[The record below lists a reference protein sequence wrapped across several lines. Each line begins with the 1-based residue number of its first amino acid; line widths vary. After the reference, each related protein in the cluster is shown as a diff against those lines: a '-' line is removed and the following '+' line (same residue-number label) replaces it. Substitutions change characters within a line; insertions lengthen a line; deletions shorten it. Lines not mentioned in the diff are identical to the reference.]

1 MSTRWEAVVPAS
13 CFSFVSIV
21 GHHRDENI
29 YYLNPVAELRHL
41 DYSLNYSDF
50 IVATY
55 LLNNFNS
62 IGGHSTFFRV
72 GCSQD
77 RLFSESVVFRPVG
90 VFRVGCFQGRLFS
103 GLVFSGSVVFRVG
116 VFRVG
121 CFQAGWCFQG
131 WCFQGENTDPE
142 NNQS

>member
-1 MSTRWEAVVPAS
+1 MSTRWEAVVPSS

-77 RLFSESVVFRPVG
+77 RLFSGSVFSGSVVFSVG
-90 VFRVGCFQGRLFS
+90 VFRVGCSQDRYPDL
-103 GLVFSGSVVFRVG
+103 
-116 VFRVG
+116 
-121 CFQAGWCFQG
+121 
-131 WCFQGENTDPE
+131 
-142 NNQS
+142 